1 MQNFKW
7 FFFIFFFTMT
17 TWPYTPK
24 EGNITANI
32 GPFIYKTNF
41 RGSDSGIQSR
51 VLSGTGVLVNGDI
64 NQNGALEIGLFY
76 MDKYFFREK
85 DGLYKAENTDLIH
98 ITMGYRRFI
107 SSLLSVSLSLYSS
120 YSLGDPH
127 ISANEFPPDQDVD
140 TSARDIT
147 EYGLDIAA
155 QYELWSLDRFAIVT
169 DLRYAYS
176 LTNKLS
182 ERSDHYGAFITL
194 RYFVQ
199 DKEGTVDDN
208 KENSSDKK

>member
-1 MQNFKW
+1 MQNFIRV
-7 FFFIFFFTMT
+7 FFIFFWGLISTG
-17 TWPYTPK
+17 WSYTPK
-24 EGNITANI
+24 EGNVTANI

-41 RGSDSGIQSR
+41 RGSDSGVQSQI
-51 VLSGTGVLVNGDI
+51 LSGTGLLVNGDI
-64 NQNGALEIGLFY
+64 NDRGALEIGLFH
-76 MDKYFFREK
+76 MNKYFFREK

-107 SSLLSVSLSLYSS
+107 SSLISVSLSLYSS

-127 ISANEFPPDQDVD
+127 TSANEFPADQDVD

-147 EYGLDIAA
+147 EYGFDIAA
-155 QYELWSLDRFAIVT
+155 QYELWSLDRFSIVT

-176 LTNKLS
+176 MTNKLN
-182 ERSDHYGAFITL
+182 ERSDHYGAFISL

-199 DKEGTVDDN
+199 DKEGTYRSEQ
-208 KENSSDKK
+208 K